1 MKKIHLNI
9 EDIFNIPS
17 AVIYNPDMLKSI
29 YHVSIDSRNIKKNT
43 LFIAIKGERFDG
55 HDFIDE
61 VVKKGTSAVLISEKN
76 FKKIKDLD
84 IPDIPVITVKDTT
97 IALGE
102 VAKLWRSKLKTKI
115 IGITGSAGKTTTKEI
130 LATLLSEKFK
140 VNKTFANNNNHIG
153 VPLTILS
160 TKEKHSVLVAEL
172 GTNHFGEIPYTASI
186 VSPDFALITNI
197 GDSHLEY
204 LKNRKGV
211 FTEKVVLLKE
221 TIKRGGKVFINN
233 DDKILKE
240 FGKTIKNEI
249 TFALNEKADYKASI
263 KGYDKLARPQIE
275 IKTKKNIFSATLP
288 ISGEKNVLNF
298 TAAYAIASELGL
310 TDAQIQKSVKKINS
324 YNKRLEIKSYKKFT
338 LINDTYNAN
347 PDSMKS
353 SLEILN
359 KIESQKRKIAV
370 LGDMFELGNESK
382 SRHIELASFINKT
395 KVDEVYSIGKMMKLM
410 NQKLNG
416 KTKIHQHFN
425 NRESLKK
432 HLKRFDTKNSVV
444 LVKGSRGMK
453 MEEFVSIIESTKN

>member
-9 EDIFNIPS
+9 EDIFNIPT
-17 AVIYNPDMLKSI
+17 AVIYNPDFFKPV
-29 YHVSIDSRNIKKNT
+29 YHVSIDSRNIKKST

-61 VVKKGTSAVLISEKN
+61 VVKNGASAILISEKKY
-76 FKKIKDLD
+76 KKINEV
-84 IPDIPVITVKDTT
+84 DIPVITVKDTT

-102 VAKLWRSKLKTKI
+102 VAKLWRSKLKAKV

-140 VNKTFANNNNHIG
+140 VNKTAANNNNHIG

-160 TKEKHSVLVAEL
+160 TNEKHNILVAEL
-172 GTNHFGEIPYTASI
+172 GTNHFGEIPYTAPI
-186 VSPDFALITNI
+186 ASPDFGLITNI

-211 FTEKVVLLKE
+211 FKEKSALLHE
-221 TIKRGGKVFINN
+221 TIKRSGKVFINN

-240 FGKTIKNEI
+240 FGKTVKNKI
-249 TFALNEKADYKASI
+249 TYSINEKADYKASI
-263 KGYDKLARPQIE
+263 KGYDKVARPQIE
-275 IKTKKNIFSATLP
+275 IKNKKNTFTVALP
-288 ISGEKNVLNF
+288 VSGEKNVLNF
-298 TAAYAIASELGL
+298 TVAYAIASELGL
-310 TDAQIQKSVKKINS
+310 TSAQILKAVKKLKS
-324 YNKRLEIKSYKKFT
+324 YNKRLEIKNYKKFT
-338 LINDTYNAN
+338 VINDTYNAN

-359 KIESQKRKIAV
+359 KIESRKRKIAV

-382 SRHIELASFINKT
+382 SKHLDLANFINKT
-395 KVDEVYSIGKMMKLM
+395 KVDEVYSIGRMMKFM
-410 NQKLNG
+410 NQKLSG
-416 KTKIHQHFN
+416 KTKVNKHFN

-432 HLKRFDTKNSVV
+432 YLQGSDINNSVV

-453 MEEFVSIIESTKN
+453 MEEFVSVIESAKN

>member
-9 EDIFNIPS
+9 EDIFNIPT
-17 AVIYNPDMLKSI
+17 AVIYNPDTFKSI
-29 YHVSIDSRNIKKNT
+29 QYVSIDSRNIKKNT

-55 HDFIDE
+55 HNFIDE
-61 VVKKGTSAVLISEKN
+61 VVRNGVAAVLISEKN
-76 FKKIKDLD
+76 FKKIHDL
-84 IPDIPVITVKDTT
+84 DIPVITVKDTT

-102 VAKLWRSKLKTKI
+102 IAKLWRSKLNTKV

-140 VNKTFANNNNHIG
+140 VNKTIANNNNHIG

-160 TKEKHSVLVAEL
+160 TNEKHNVLVAEL
-172 GTNHFGEIPYTASI
+172 GTNHFGEIPYTSAI
-186 VSPDFALITNI
+186 VSPDLALITNI

-211 FTEKVVLLKE
+211 FNEKVALLKE
-221 TIKRGGKVFINN
+221 TIKCGGKVFINN

-240 FGKTIKNEI
+240 FGKTVKNKI

-263 KGYDKLARPQIE
+263 IRYDKLARPQIK
-275 IKTKKNIFSATLP
+275 IKSKRNIFEATLP

-298 TAAYAIASELGL
+298 TAAYAIAKELRL
-310 TDAQIQKSVKKINS
+310 TDSQIQKAVKKIKS
-324 YNKRLEIKSYKKFT
+324 YNKRLEIKNLKKLT

-353 SLEILN
+353 SLDILN
-359 KIESQKRKIAV
+359 KIESRKRKIAV

-382 SRHIELASFINKT
+382 SKHLDLASFINKI

-416 KTKIHQHFN
+416 KTKIHQHFSD
-425 NRESLKK
+425 RESLKN
-432 HLKRFDTKNSVV
+432 HLQKLEIKNSVV

-453 MEEFVSIIESTKN
+453 MEEFVSVLETK

>member
-9 EDIFNIPS
+9 EDIFNIPT
-17 AVIYNPDMLKSI
+17 AVIYNPDMFKSI
-29 YHVSIDSRNIKKNT
+29 YHISIDSRDIKKNT
-43 LFIAIKGERFDG
+43 LFIALKGERFDG
-55 HDFIDE
+55 HDFIDD
-61 VVKKGTSAVLISEKN
+61 VVKKGACAVIINQKY
-76 FKKIKDLD
+76 FKKLSEVE
-84 IPDIPVITVKDTT
+84 IPVITVKDTT
-97 IALGE
+97 IALGD
-102 VAKLWRSKLKTKI
+102 VARLWRSKLNATV

-140 VNKTFANNNNHIG
+140 VNKTVANNNNHIG

-160 TKEKHSVLVAEL
+160 TNEKHNVLVAEL
-172 GTNHFGEIPYTASI
+172 GTNHFGEIPYTSAI
-186 VSPDFALITNI
+186 VCPDLALITNV

-211 FTEKVVLLKE
+211 FTEKVAILKE
-221 TIKRGGKVFINN
+221 TIKNSGKVFINN
-233 DDKILKE
+233 DDKLLKE
-240 FGKTIKNEI
+240 FGKKVKSKI

-275 IKTKKNIFSATLP
+275 IKSKKNVFSTTLP

-298 TAAYAIASELGL
+298 TVAYAIACELGL
-310 TDAQIQKSVKKINS
+310 TNSQIQKAVKKIKS
-324 YNKRLEIKSYKKFT
+324 YNKRLEIKNLKQFT

-359 KIESQKRKIAV
+359 RIESKKRKIAV

-382 SRHIELASFINKT
+382 SKHLDLASFINKT
-395 KVDEVYSIGKMMKLM
+395 KVDEVYSVGKMMKLM

-416 KTKIHQHFN
+416 KTKIHQHFID
-425 NRESLKK
+425 RESLKK
-432 HLKRFDTKNSVV
+432 HLQKLEIKNSVV

-453 MEEFVSIIESTKN
+453 MEEFVSIIESIPN

>member
-9 EDIFNIPS
+9 EDIFNIPT
-17 AVIYNPDMLKSI
+17 AVIYNPDVFKSV

-61 VVKKGTSAVLISEKN
+61 VVKKGAAAVLVSEKN
-76 FKKIKDLD
+76 FKKIKDYE
-84 IPDIPVITVKDTT
+84 IPVITVKDTI

-130 LATLLSEKFK
+130 LAALLSEKFR
-140 VNKTFANNNNHIG
+140 VNKTAANNNNHIG

-160 TKEKHSVLVAEL
+160 TNEKHNVLVAEL
-172 GTNHFGEIPYTASI
+172 GTNHFGEIPYTAPI
-186 VSPDFALITNI
+186 ASPDLGLITNI

-211 FTEKVVLLKE
+211 FAEKSALLKE
-221 TIKRGGKVFINN
+221 TINRGGKVFINN
-233 DDKILKE
+233 DDKILKA
-240 FGKTIKNEI
+240 FGKTLKNKI

-275 IKTKKNIFSATLP
+275 IKSRKNVFVSTLP

-298 TAAYAIASELGL
+298 TAAFAIASELGL
-310 TDAQIQKSVKKINS
+310 TTSQIQKAVKKIKS
-324 YNKRLEIKSYKKFT
+324 YNKRLEIKNHKSFT

-353 SLEILN
+353 SLDILN
-359 KIESQKRKIAV
+359 RIESRKRKIAV

-382 SRHIELASFINKT
+382 SKHIDLASFINKT
-395 KVDEVYSIGKMMKLM
+395 KVDEVYSIGD
-410 NQKLNG
+410 NDE
-416 KTKIHQHFN
+416 ID
-425 NRESLKK
+425 ESKVK
-432 HLKRFDTKNSVV
+432 WKN
-444 LVKGSRGMK
+444 
-453 MEEFVSIIESTKN
+453 ESSSAL

>member
-1 MKKIHLNI
+1 MKKINLKI
-9 EDIFNIPS
+9 ENIFNIPT
-17 AVIYNPDMLKSI
+17 AVIYNPDMFKSV

-61 VVKKGTSAVLISEKN
+61 VVKKGTAAVLISEKN
-76 FKKIKDLD
+76 FKKIKDFN
-84 IPDIPVITVKDTT
+84 IPVITVKDTT

-102 VAKLWRSKLKTKI
+102 VAKLWRSKLKAKI

-130 LATLLSEKFK
+130 LAALLSEKFK
-140 VNKTFANNNNHIG
+140 VNKTAANYNNHIG

-160 TKEKHSVLVAEL
+160 TNEKYNVLVAEL
-172 GTNHFGEIPYTASI
+172 GTNHFGEIKYTAS
-186 VSPDFALITNI
+186 VASPDLALITNI

-211 FTEKVVLLKE
+211 FAEKSALLKE
-221 TIKRGGKVFINN
+221 TINRGGKVFINN
-233 DDKILKE
+233 DDKILRE
-240 FGKTIKNEI
+240 FGKTLKNKI

-275 IKTKKNIFSATLP
+275 IKSKKNDFTSTLP

-298 TAAYAIASELGL
+298 TAAFAIASELGL
-310 TDAQIQKSVKKINS
+310 TTSQIQKAVKKIKS
-324 YNKRLEIKSYKKFT
+324 YNKRLEIKNHKDFT

-353 SLEILN
+353 SLDILN
-359 KIESQKRKIAV
+359 RIESRKRKIAV

-382 SRHIELASFINKT
+382 SKHIDLASFINQT

-416 KTKIHQHFN
+416 KTKVHQHFN
-425 NRESLKK
+425 DRESLKK

-453 MEEFVSIIESTKN
+453 MEEFVSIIESSKN

>member
-1 MKKIHLNI
+1 MKKINLNI
-9 EDIFNIPS
+9 EDIFNIPT
-17 AVIYNPDMLKSI
+17 AVIYNPDVFKSV

-61 VVKKGTSAVLISEKN
+61 VVKKGAAAVLVSEKN
-76 FKKIKDLD
+76 FKKIKDYE
-84 IPDIPVITVKDTT
+84 IPVITVKDTT

-130 LATLLSEKFK
+130 LAALLSEKFN
-140 VNKTFANNNNHIG
+140 VNKTAANNNNHIG

-160 TKEKHSVLVAEL
+160 TNEKHNVLVAEL
-172 GTNHFGEIPYTASI
+172 GTNHFGEIKFTAS
-186 VSPDFALITNI
+186 VASPDLGLITNI

-204 LKNRKGV
+204 LGNRKGV
-211 FTEKVVLLKE
+211 FAEKSALLKE
-221 TIKRGGKVFINN
+221 TINRGGKVFINN
-233 DDKILKE
+233 DDKILKA
-240 FGKTIKNEI
+240 FGKTLKSKI

-275 IKTKKNIFSATLP
+275 IKTKKKVFNTTLP

-298 TAAYAIASELGL
+298 TAAFAIASELGL
-310 TDAQIQKSVKKINS
+310 TTSQIQNAVKKIKS
-324 YNKRLEIKSYKKFT
+324 YNKRLEIKNHKSFT

-353 SLEILN
+353 SLDILN
-359 KIESQKRKIAV
+359 RIELRKRKIAV

-382 SRHIELASFINKT
+382 SKHIDLARFISQT

-416 KTKIHQHFN
+416 KTKVHQHFN
-425 NRESLKK
+425 DRESLKK
-432 HLKRFDTKNSVV
+432 HLKKFDTKNSVV

-453 MEEFVSIIESTKN
+453 MEEFVSIIESSKN

>member
-9 EDIFNIPS
+9 EDIFNLPTT
-17 AVIYNPDMLKSI
+17 VIYNPDIFKSI
-29 YHVSIDSRNIKKNT
+29 NHVSIDSRNINKNT

-61 VVKKGTSAVLISEKN
+61 VVKKGAAAVIINAKSFRE
-76 FKKIKDLD
+76 IKDLD
-84 IPDIPVITVKDTT
+84 FPVITVKDTT
-97 IALGE
+97 IALGD
-102 VAKLWRSKLKTKI
+102 VAKLWRSKLKAKV

-140 VNKTFANNNNHIG
+140 VNKTIANNNNHIG
-153 VPLTILS
+153 VPLTVLS
-160 TKEKHSVLVAEL
+160 TNEKHNVLVAEL
-172 GTNHFGEIPYTASI
+172 GTNHFGEILYTSSI
-186 VSPDFALITNI
+186 VSPDLALITNI

-211 FTEKVVLLKE
+211 FTEKSALLKE
-221 TIKRGGKVFINN
+221 TIKCDGKVFINN

-240 FGKTIKNEI
+240 FGKSVKNKI
-249 TFALNEKADYKASI
+249 TYALHEKADYKATI
-263 KGYDKLARPQIE
+263 KSYDKLARPQIE
-275 IKTKKNIFSATLP
+275 IKSKKNIFEATLP

-310 TDAQIQKSVKKINS
+310 SNSQIQKAVKKIKS
-324 YNKRLEIKSYKKFT
+324 YNKRLEIKNLKKFT

-353 SLEILN
+353 SIDILN
-359 KIESQKRKIAV
+359 KIESRKRKIAV
-370 LGDMFELGNESK
+370 LGDMFELGSESK
-382 SRHIELASFINKT
+382 AKHLDLANFINKT

-416 KTKIHQHFN
+416 KTKIHQHFAE
-425 NRESLKK
+425 RESLKNF
-432 HLKRFDTKNSVV
+432 LKKLEIKNSVV

-453 MEEFVSIIESTKN
+453 MEEYVSIIESTKN

>member
-9 EDIFNIPS
+9 EDIFNIPT
-17 AVIYNPDMLKSI
+17 AVIYNPDVFKSV
-29 YHVSIDSRNIKKNT
+29 YHVSIDSRNIKKNS

-55 HDFIDE
+55 HNFLDE
-61 VVKKGTSAVLISEKN
+61 VVKKGAAAVLVSEKN
-76 FKKIKDLD
+76 FKKIKDYE
-84 IPDIPVITVKDTT
+84 IPVITVKDTT

-102 VAKLWRSKLKTKI
+102 VAKLWRSKLKSKI

-130 LATLLSEKFK
+130 LAVLLSEKFR
-140 VNKTFANNNNHIG
+140 VNKTAANNNNHIG

-160 TKEKHSVLVAEL
+160 TNEKHNVLVAEL
-172 GTNHFGEIPYTASI
+172 GTNHFGEIPYTAPI
-186 VSPDFALITNI
+186 ASPDLALITNI

-211 FTEKVVLLKE
+211 FTEKSALLKE
-221 TIKRGGKVFINN
+221 TINRGGKVFINN

-240 FGKTIKNEI
+240 FGKTLKNKI

-275 IKTKKNIFSATLP
+275 IKIRKNVFVSTLP

-298 TAAYAIASELGL
+298 TAAFAIASELGL
-310 TDAQIQKSVKKINS
+310 TTSQIQNAVKKIKS
-324 YNKRLEIKSYKKFT
+324 YNKRLEIKNHKSFT

-359 KIESQKRKIAV
+359 RIESRKRKIAV

-382 SRHIELASFINKT
+382 SKHIDLARFISQT

-416 KTKIHQHFN
+416 KTKVHQHFN
-425 NRESLKK
+425 DRESLKK
-432 HLKRFDTKNSVV
+432 HLKKFDTKNSVV

-453 MEEFVSIIESTKN
+453 MEEFVSIIESSKN

>member
-9 EDIFNIPS
+9 EDIFNIPT
-17 AVIYNPDMLKSI
+17 AVIYNPDVFKSV

-61 VVKKGTSAVLISEKN
+61 VVKKGAAAVLVSEKN
-76 FKKIKDLD
+76 FKKIKDYE
-84 IPDIPVITVKDTT
+84 IPVITVKDTI

-130 LATLLSEKFK
+130 LATLLSEKFR
-140 VNKTFANNNNHIG
+140 VNKTAANNNNHIG

-160 TKEKHSVLVAEL
+160 TNEKHNVLVAEL
-172 GTNHFGEIPYTASI
+172 GTNHFGEIPYTAPI
-186 VSPDFALITNI
+186 ASPDLALITNI

-211 FTEKVVLLKE
+211 FAEKSALLKE
-221 TIKRGGKVFINN
+221 TINRGGKVFINN
-233 DDKILKE
+233 DDKILKA
-240 FGKTIKNEI
+240 FGKTLKNKI

-275 IKTKKNIFSATLP
+275 IKSKKNVFASTLP

-298 TAAYAIASELGL
+298 TAAFAIASELGL
-310 TDAQIQKSVKKINS
+310 TTSQIQKAVKKIKS
-324 YNKRLEIKSYKKFT
+324 YNKRLEIKNHKSFT

-353 SLEILN
+353 SLDILN
-359 KIESQKRKIAV
+359 RIESRKRKIAV

-382 SRHIELASFINKT
+382 SKHIDLASFINKT

-416 KTKIHQHFN
+416 KTKVHQHFN
-425 NRESLKK
+425 DRESLKK
-432 HLKRFDTKNSVV
+432 HLQKFDTKNSVV

-453 MEEFVSIIESTKN
+453 MEEFVSIIESSKN

>member
-9 EDIFNIPS
+9 EDIFNIPA
-17 AVIYNPDMLKSI
+17 AVIYNPDMFKSI

-43 LFIAIKGERFDG
+43 LFIAIKGERYDG
-55 HDFIDE
+55 HDFVDE
-61 VVKKGTSAVLISEKN
+61 VVKKGAAAIIVSEKN
-76 FKKIKDLD
+76 FKKIKDF
-84 IPDIPVITVKDTT
+84 DIPVITVKDTT

-102 VAKLWRSKLKTKI
+102 VAKIWRSKLKTKI
-115 IGITGSAGKTTTKEI
+115 IGLTGSAGKTTTKEI

-140 VNKTFANNNNHIG
+140 VNKTVANNNNHIG

-160 TKEKHSVLVAEL
+160 TNEKHNVLVAEL
-172 GTNHFGEIPYTASI
+172 GTNHFGEIPYTAPI
-186 VSPDFALITNI
+186 ASPDLALITNI

-211 FTEKVVLLKE
+211 FAEKSALLKE
-221 TIKRGGKVFINN
+221 TINRGGKVFINN
-233 DDKILKE
+233 DDIILKA
-240 FGKTIKNEI
+240 FGKTLKSKI
-249 TFALNEKADYKASI
+249 TFALNENADYKASI

-275 IKTKKNIFSATLP
+275 IKIRKNVFVSTLP
-288 ISGEKNVLNF
+288 IIGEKNVLNF
-298 TAAYAIASELGL
+298 TAAFAIAHELGL
-310 TDAQIQKSVKKINS
+310 TNLQIQKAVKKIKS
-324 YNKRLEIKSYKKFT
+324 YNKRLEIKNHKNFI

-359 KIESQKRKIAV
+359 SIASRKRKIAV
-370 LGDMFELGNESK
+370 LGDMFELGNESQSK
-382 SRHIELASFINKT
+382 HIDLASFINKT

-416 KTKIHQHFN
+416 KTKVHQHFSD
-425 NRESLKK
+425 RESLKK
-432 HLKRFDTKNSVV
+432 YLQKFDTKNSVV

-453 MEEFVSIIESTKN
+453 MEEFISIIESSKN

>member
-1 MKKIHLNI
+1 MKKINLNI
-9 EDIFNIPS
+9 EDIFNIPT
-17 AVIYNPDMLKSI
+17 AVIYNPDMFESI
-29 YHVSIDSRNIKKNT
+29 NHVSIDSRDIKKNT

-55 HDFIDE
+55 HDFIDD
-61 VVKKGTSAVLISEKN
+61 VVKKGAYAVIINEKY
-76 FKKIKDLD
+76 FKKLSEVE
-84 IPDIPVITVKDTT
+84 IPVITVKDTT
-97 IALGE
+97 IALGD
-102 VAKLWRSKLKTKI
+102 VARLWRSKLNATV

-140 VNKTFANNNNHIG
+140 VNKTVANNNNHIG

-160 TKEKHSVLVAEL
+160 TNEKHNVLVAEL
-172 GTNHFGEIPYTASI
+172 GTNHFGEIPYTSAI
-186 VSPDFALITNI
+186 VIPDLALITNI

-211 FTEKVVLLKE
+211 FTEKVAILKE
-221 TIKRGGKVFINN
+221 TIKNGGKVFINN
-233 DDKILKE
+233 DDKLLKE
-240 FGKTIKNEI
+240 FGKKIKNKI
-249 TFALNEKADYKASI
+249 TFALNEKADYRASV

-275 IKTKKNIFSATLP
+275 IKGKKNVFSTILP

-298 TAAYAIASELGL
+298 TVAYAIACELGL
-310 TDAQIQKSVKKINS
+310 TNSHIQKAVKKIKS
-324 YNKRLEIKSYKKFT
+324 YNKRLEIKNLKHFT

-359 KIESQKRKIAV
+359 RIESKKRKIAV

-382 SRHIELASFINKT
+382 SKHLDLASLINKT
-395 KVDEVYSIGKMMKLM
+395 KVDEVYSVGKMMKLM

-416 KTKIHQHFN
+416 KAKIHQHFID
-425 NRESLKK
+425 RESLKK
-432 HLKRFDTKNSVV
+432 HLQKLEIKNSAV

-453 MEEFVSIIESTKN
+453 MEEFVAVLETRKN

>member
-1 MKKIHLNI
+1 MKKIYLNI
-9 EDIFNIPS
+9 EDIFNIPT
-17 AVIYNPDMLKSI
+17 AVIYNPDMFKSI
-29 YHVSIDSRNIKKNT
+29 YHISIDSRDIKKNT

-55 HDFIDE
+55 HDFIAD
-61 VVKKGTSAVLISEKN
+61 VVKKGAYAVIINEKY
-76 FKKIKDLD
+76 FKKLSEVE
-84 IPDIPVITVKDTT
+84 IPVITVKDTT
-97 IALGE
+97 IALGD
-102 VAKLWRSKLKTKI
+102 VARLWRSKLNATV

-140 VNKTFANNNNHIG
+140 VNKTVANNNNHIG

-160 TKEKHSVLVAEL
+160 TNEKHNVLVAEL
-172 GTNHFGEIPYTASI
+172 GTNHFGEIPYTSAI
-186 VSPDFALITNI
+186 VNPDLALITNI

-211 FTEKVVLLKE
+211 FTEKVAILKE
-221 TIKRGGKVFINN
+221 TIKNGGKVFINN
-233 DDKILKE
+233 DDKLLKE
-240 FGKTIKNEI
+240 FGKKIKNKI

-263 KGYDKLARPQIE
+263 NGYDKLARPQIE
-275 IKTKKNIFSATLP
+275 IKSKKNVFSTTLP

-298 TAAYAIASELGL
+298 TVAYAIACELGL
-310 TDAQIQKSVKKINS
+310 TNSQIQKAVRKIKS
-324 YNKRLEIKSYKKFT
+324 YNKRLEIKNLKQFT

-359 KIESQKRKIAV
+359 RIESKKRKIAV

-382 SRHIELASFINKT
+382 SKHLDLASFINKT

-416 KTKIHQHFN
+416 KTKIHQHFID
-425 NRESLKK
+425 RESLKK
-432 HLKRFDTKNSVV
+432 HLQKLEIKNSVV

-453 MEEFVSIIESTKN
+453 MEEFVSIIESTKI